1 MTTKRRPFTLK
12 TCELIF
18 EAEER
23 AKAGIL
29 SAEAHIHDLVASEW
43 LGGGKRNAAG
53 ELVEHHTLEGCIQAK
68 EFSAALGEALRII
81 RDAGHKVAMSINEVE
96 DA

>member
-29 SAEAHIHDLVASEW
+29 SAEAHIHDITRNEW
-43 LGGGKRNAAG
+43 LGDGKRNAAG
-53 ELVEHHTLEGCIQAK
+53 ELVEDNTLVPCQH
-68 EFSAALGEALRII
+68 ALAFGRALRQALEII
-81 RDAGHKVAMSINEVE
+81 KDAGHKVAMSINEVE